1 MGVLI
6 PFLLGT
12 LVGGA
17 VTWQVD
23 RRRQQGERGL
33 SFKGW
38 FSGQKEQSRSP
49 QPQPSATDGADA
61 PPSAAEATGTG
72 TQTSPQTSYDI

>member
-23 RRRQQGERGL
+23 RRRQQGEKGL
-33 SFKGW
+33 SVKGW
-38 FSGQKEQSRSP
+38 FSGKKAQSRSP
-49 QPQPSATDGADA
+49 EPQVSATDRADA
-61 PPSAAEATGTG
+61 PPSAAEATGTE
-72 TQTSPQTSYDI
+72 TQTPPQTSYDI